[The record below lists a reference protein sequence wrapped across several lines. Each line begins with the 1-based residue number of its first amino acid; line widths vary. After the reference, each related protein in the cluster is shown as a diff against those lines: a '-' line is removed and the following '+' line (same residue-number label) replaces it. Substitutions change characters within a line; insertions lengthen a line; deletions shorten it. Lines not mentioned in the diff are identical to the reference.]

1 MKENYC
7 LAVCRNCHARQHPR
21 DSIESARGP
30 RKMAMDGRLSV
41 IVFILTLFYCINTSI
56 SQVLTPPYF
65 NLAYGRPIVATA
77 TCGEGV
83 TEPELF
89 CKLTGANPERE
100 AVQPHFSV
108 IQGQLCDVCD
118 PYSPGDQQ
126 AHPASQAVD
135 GTERWWQ
142 SPPLSRGP
150 QFNQVNLTIDLQ
162 QVCEKVL
169 HNELVH
175 E

>member
-1 MKENYC
+1 MEKTS
-7 LAVCRNCHARQHPR
+7 LQLSDLSFRRP
-21 DSIESARGP
+21 S
-30 RKMAMDGRLSV
+30 KMAMSGRLSA
-41 IVFILTLFYCINTSI
+41 IVLIITLFYCINTSF

-89 CKLTGANPERE
+89 CKLTGANPEHE

-118 PYSPGDQQ
+118 PADSQQ

-142 SPPLSRGP
+142 SPPLSRGAS
-150 QFNQVNLTIDLQ
+150 FNQVNLTIDLQ
-162 QVCEKVL
+162 QVCERL
-169 HNELVH
+169 T
-175 E
+175 